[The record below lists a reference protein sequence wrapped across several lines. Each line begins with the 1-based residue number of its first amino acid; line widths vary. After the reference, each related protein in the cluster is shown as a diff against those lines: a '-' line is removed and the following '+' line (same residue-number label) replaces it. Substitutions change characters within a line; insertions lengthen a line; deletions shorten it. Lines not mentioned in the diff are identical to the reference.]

1 MDEVRLHAEDIAE
14 QCVRKTG
21 ARRISRHAKE
31 IALLA
36 LWLTETPPQDNIK
49 QRIRNAFIE
58 RHPECGSVFI
68 MIVLPILIS
77 VISQWI
83 VKWLTT
89 EQTAKIRVQAKSIL
103 FG

>member
-14 QCVRKTG
+14 QCVRETG
-21 ARRISRHAKE
+21 ARRISKHAKE
-31 IALLA
+31 IALIA
-36 LWLTETPPQDNIK
+36 LWLTEMPPQDSIK
-49 QRIRNAFIE
+49 KMIRAAFLE
-58 RHPECGSVFI
+58 RHPECGSIFI

-83 VKWLTT
+83 IKWLTT
-89 EQTAKIRVQAKSIL
+89 KQTAMIRLQAKNIL